1 MGETFIC
8 TECGGK
14 LCAHGHCAHCEPGA
28 CDECAEEKFA
38 KKDDEDDQELG
49 GES

>member
-1 MGETFIC
+1 MGEKPIC
-8 TECGGK
+8 NECGGK

-28 CDECAEEKFA
+28 CDECAEEQFP
-38 KKDDEDDQELG
+38 KDAENDQELG